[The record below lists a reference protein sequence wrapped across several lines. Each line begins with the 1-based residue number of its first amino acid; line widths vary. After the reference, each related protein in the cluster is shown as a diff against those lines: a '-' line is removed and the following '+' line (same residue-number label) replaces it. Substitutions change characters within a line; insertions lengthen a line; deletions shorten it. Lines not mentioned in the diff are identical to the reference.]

1 MENSKNGYL
10 CDWLLPWQQSAIHWY
25 EQKGNPRCVA
35 NLHCECQGLKPK
47 GETNSSYLVLHR
59 SSGEDTVNPLGSH
72 LNFVFFSFVHTQ
84 TTDIDWLE
92 SLLPLAIV
100 VFLVFIFDFYIESFC
115 LAKLES
121 PRTGKIGSIASFL
134 SAMVI
139 ALLWDQPWAWSM
151 HEWHHG
157 KPSDP
162 HLVSA
167 GTFFS
172 AFFFVLGRF
181 FFFSLITKETLHKLS
196 VKVKK

>member
-1 MENSKNGYL
+1 MYHSL
-10 CDWLLPWQQSAIHWY
+10 
-25 EQKGNPRCVA
+25 QKHFVK
-35 NLHCECQGLKPK
+35 ELKTRHK
-47 GETNSSYLVLHR
+47 VYHEHHEINCIS
-59 SSGEDTVNPLGSH
+59 
-72 LNFVFFSFVHTQ
+72 FFSFVHTQ
-84 TTDIDWLE
+84 TTDIDLLE
-92 SLLPLAIV
+92 ALIPLAV
-100 VFLVFIFDFYIESFC
+100 VIFLVFIFDFYIESFC

-139 ALLWDQPWAWSM
+139 ALLWDKPWAWSM

-172 AFFFVLGRF
+172 AFFFVLGRYCCSF
-181 FFFSLITKETLHKLS
+181 FLFLLLTRKHCVIKS
-196 VKVKK
+196 